1 LVEACLTPASAA
13 GHFSVDVKQAPMGEV
28 MRWSVKAA
36 ILLFGATAA
45 GPSAAMAAI
54 AVVDVQPFTARAISP
69 EVHLL
74 STPQDYYGPAIGNV
88 SIIEQQDG
96 FVVVDSGLTAGNGRT
111 IVSYVRARSRKPVK
125 AVAITHWHNDHPQG
139 VSAIREAW
147 PKVRIIATEET
158 KKGMLGPELG
168 ELVGLEPGAQYVER
182 VRKLNAEQ
190 QATLD
195 KLIADP
201 ATAPDRVERA
211 KKAKL
216 HFAAFAETYAGTHV
230 VPPTETFTTEVR
242 IDDPATPVE
251 IKFLGRANTAGDAVV
266 WLPKQRI
273 VMSGDM
279 VVWPTPFGF
288 FSFPGDWVQTLGKLK
303 ALGYRTLI
311 PGHGE
316 PQTDTA
322 YIDQLIGSIEDIRS
336 QVGPLARQGLS
347 LEEVGKRV
355 DFSRYRDLFGTTER
369 QKTLF
374 KAYWTD
380 PMTENAWKE
389 AKGLPIK
396 QGEGEVTVATQSGKK
411 N

>member
-1 LVEACLTPASAA
+1 
-13 GHFSVDVKQAPMGEV
+13 MN
-28 MRWSVKAA
+28 WKAA
-36 ILLFGATAA
+36 VLI
-45 GPSAAMAAI
+45 AMAAP
-54 AVVDVQPFTARAISP
+54 AVADVPAVDVRPFTAREISP

-88 SIIEQQDG
+88 SIIEQGDG
-96 FVVVDSGLTAGNGRT
+96 FVLVDSGLTAGNGRT
-111 IVSYVRARSRKPVK
+111 IVDYVKARSQKPVK
-125 AVAITHWHNDHPQG
+125 AVVITHWHNDHPQG
-139 VSAIREAW
+139 VSAIRQAW
-147 PKVRIIATEET
+147 PNVRVIATEET

-168 ELVGLEPGAQYVER
+168 ELVGLEPGPQYVER
-182 VRKLNAEQ
+182 VQKLNAEQ

-201 ATAPDRVERA
+201 ATAPERVERA

-216 HFAAFAETYAGTHV
+216 DFAGFAETYAGTHV
-230 VPPTETFTTEVR
+230 VPPTETFTDGLTIE
-242 IDDPATPVE
+242 DPAVPVE
-251 IKFLGRANTAGDAVV
+251 IKFLGRANTAGDAVI
-266 WLPKQRI
+266 WLPKQKI

-303 ALGYRTLI
+303 ALGYKTLI

-322 YIDQLIGSIEDIRS
+322 YVDQLIGSIEDIRA
-336 QVGPLARQGLS
+336 QVGPLARQGQS
-347 LEEVGKRV
+347 LEEVNKRT
-355 DFSRYRDLFGTTER
+355 DFTRYRDLFGKTER

-374 KAYWTD
+374 KVYWTD

-396 QGEGEVTVATQSGKK
+396 QGEGEVTVATQSQKK

>member
-1 LVEACLTPASAA
+1 MIHWPIKVALLLMVAAPAVAQVA
-13 GHFSVDVKQAPMGEV
+13 SVDV
-28 MRWSVKAA
+28 R
-36 ILLFGATAA
+36 
-45 GPSAAMAAI
+45 
-54 AVVDVQPFTARAISP
+54 PFTAREISP

-88 SIIEQQDG
+88 SIIEQRDG
-96 FVVVDSGLTAGNGRT
+96 FVLVDSGLTAGNGRT
-111 IVSYVRARSRKPVK
+111 IVNYIKAHSQKPVK
-125 AVAITHWHNDHPQG
+125 AVVITHWHNDHPQG

-168 ELVGLEPGAQYVER
+168 ELVGLEPGPQYVER
-182 VRKLNAEQ
+182 VEKLNADQ
-190 QATLD
+190 QVALD
-195 KLIADP
+195 KLIADA

-211 KKAKL
+211 KKAKID
-216 HFAAFAETYAGTHV
+216 FAVFAQTYAGTHV
-230 VPPTETFTTEVR
+230 VPPTETFTDGLT
-242 IDDPATPVE
+242 IDDPAVPVE

-266 WLPKQRI
+266 WLPRQKI
-273 VMSGDM
+273 AMSGDM

-288 FSFPGDWVQTLGKLK
+288 FSFPADWVQTLGKVK

-322 YIDQLIGSIEDIRS
+322 YINQLIGSIEDIRA
-336 QVGPLARQGLS
+336 QVGPLAKQGLS
-347 LEEVGKRV
+347 LEEVNKRT

-369 QKTLF
+369 AKTLF
-374 KAYWTD
+374 KVYWTD

-389 AKGLPIK
+389 AKRLPIK

>member
-1 LVEACLTPASAA
+1 LVEADLTGFGLRWNSHPSDHWGRATMDCYYGAA
-13 GHFSVDVKQAPMGEV
+13 L
-28 MRWSVKAA
+28 
-36 ILLFGATAA
+36 LLFVAS
-45 GPSAAMAAI
+45 PSAAEVPAL
-54 AVVDVQPFTARAISP
+54 DVRPFTAREIVP

-74 STPQDYYGPAIGNV
+74 ATPQDYFGPAIGNV
-88 SIIEQQDG
+88 SIVEQRDG

-111 IVSYVRARSRKPVK
+111 IVNYIRARSPKPVK
-125 AVAITHWHNDHPQG
+125 AVVITHWHNDHPQG

-147 PKVRIIATEET
+147 PNVRIIATEET

-168 ELVGLEPGAQYVER
+168 ELVGLEPGPQYVER
-182 VRKLNAEQ
+182 VIKLNADQ
-190 QATLD
+190 QVALD

-211 KKAKL
+211 KKAKTDYAG
-216 HFAAFAETYAGTHV
+216 FAATYAGTHV
-230 VPPTETFTTEVR
+230 VPPTETFTSGLR
-242 IDDPATPVE
+242 IDDPVVPVE

-288 FSFPGDWVQTLGKLK
+288 FSFPGDWVQTLGRLK
-303 ALGYRTLI
+303 ALGYSRLI

-316 PQTDTA
+316 PQADTA
-322 YIDQLIGSIEDIRS
+322 YIDMVIGSIEDIRA
-336 QVGPLARQGLS
+336 QVGPLAKQGLS
-347 LEEVGKRV
+347 LEEVSKRV
-355 DFSRYRDLFGTTER
+355 DFTRYRDMFGKTER
-369 QKTLF
+369 QKALF

-389 AKGLPIK
+389 AKGLPIV

>member
-1 LVEACLTPASAA
+1 MHWTI
-13 GHFSVDVKQAPMGEV
+13 Q
-28 MRWSVKAA
+28 AA
-36 ILLFGATAA
+36 ILLAAAAPAA
-45 GPSAAMAAI
+45 GEVPA
-54 AVVDVQPFTARAISP
+54 VDVKPFTAREISP

-74 STPQDYYGPAIGNV
+74 ATPQDYYGPAIGNV
-88 SIIEQQDG
+88 SIIEQRDG
-96 FVVVDSGLTAGNGRT
+96 FVLVDSGLSAGNGRT
-111 IVSYVRARSRKPVK
+111 IVNYVKARSQKPVK
-125 AVAITHWHNDHPQG
+125 AVVVTHWHNDHPQG
-139 VSAIREAW
+139 VSAIRDAW
-147 PKVRIIATEET
+147 PKVRIIASEET

-168 ELVGLEPGAQYVER
+168 ELVGLEPGPQYEER
-182 VRKLNAEQ
+182 VRKLNADQ
-190 QATLD
+190 QVTLD

-216 HFAAFAETYAGTHV
+216 DYAVFAESYLGTHV
-230 VPPTETFTTEVR
+230 VPPTETFTEGLR
-242 IDDPATPVE
+242 IDDPTVPVE

-266 WLPKQRI
+266 WLPRQRI
-273 VMSGDM
+273 AMSGDM

-288 FSFPGDWVQTLGKLK
+288 FSFPGDWIQTLGRLK
-303 ALGYRTLI
+303 GLDYRTLI

-322 YIDQLIGSIEDIRS
+322 YIDLLIGSIEDIRA
-336 QVGPLARQGLS
+336 QVGPLAKQGLS
-347 LEEVGKRV
+347 LEEVSKRT
-355 DFSRYRDLFGTTER
+355 DFSRYRDLFGKTER
-369 QKTLF
+369 MKTLF

>member
-1 LVEACLTPASAA
+1 MHWTIQAAFLLAASAPA
-13 GHFSVDVKQAPMGEV
+13 AADVPAVDVK
-28 MRWSVKAA
+28 
-36 ILLFGATAA
+36 
-45 GPSAAMAAI
+45 
-54 AVVDVQPFTARAISP
+54 PFTAREISP

-74 STPQDYYGPAIGNV
+74 ATPQDYYGPAIGNV
-88 SIIEQQDG
+88 SIIEQRDG
-96 FVVVDSGLTAGNGRT
+96 FVLVDSGLSAGNGRT
-111 IVSYVRARSRKPVK
+111 IVNYVKARSQKPVK
-125 AVAITHWHNDHPQG
+125 AVVVTHWHNDHPQG
-139 VSAIREAW
+139 VSAIRAVW

-168 ELVGLEPGAQYVER
+168 ELVGLEPGPQYDER
-182 VRKLNAEQ
+182 VRKLNSDQ
-190 QATLD
+190 QVTLD

-216 HFAAFAETYAGTHV
+216 DFAVFAESYSGTHV
-230 VPPTETFTTEVR
+230 VPPTETFTEGLR
-242 IDDPATPVE
+242 IDDPTVPVE
-251 IKFLGRANTAGDAVV
+251 IKFLGRANTAGDAIV
-266 WLPKQRI
+266 WLPRQRI
-273 VMSGDM
+273 AMSGDM

-288 FSFPGDWVQTLGKLK
+288 FSFPGDWIQTLGRLK
-303 ALGYRTLI
+303 GLGYRTLI

-322 YIDQLIGSIEDIRS
+322 YIDLLIGSIEDIRA
-336 QVGPLARQGLS
+336 QVGPLAKQGLS
-347 LEEVGKRV
+347 LEEVSKRT
-355 DFSRYRDLFGTTER
+355 DFSRYRDLFGKTER
-369 QKTLF
+369 MKTLF
-374 KAYWTD
+374 KAYWAD

>member
-1 LVEACLTPASAA
+1 MHWSSKAALMLTVAAPVTAEVPA
-13 GHFSVDVKQAPMGEV
+13 VDVK
-28 MRWSVKAA
+28 
-36 ILLFGATAA
+36 
-45 GPSAAMAAI
+45 
-54 AVVDVQPFTARAISP
+54 PFTAREISP

-88 SIIEQQDG
+88 SIIEQSDG
-96 FVVVDSGLTAGNGRT
+96 YVLVDSGLSAGNGQT
-111 IVSYVRARSRKPVK
+111 IVGYVKARSSKPVK
-125 AVAITHWHNDHPQG
+125 AVVISHWHNDHPQG
-139 VSAIREAW
+139 VSAIRATW
-147 PKVRIIATEET
+147 PNVRVIATEET
-158 KKGMLGPELG
+158 KKGMLGPELD
-168 ELVGLEPGAQYVER
+168 ELVGLEPGPHHDEAVA
-182 VRKLNAEQ
+182 KLNAEQ

-195 KLIADP
+195 QLIADP

-211 KKAKL
+211 KKAKVD
-216 HFAAFAETYAGTHV
+216 FAAFAKGYAGTHV
-230 VPPTETFTTEVR
+230 VPPTETFTDALR
-242 IDDPATPVE
+242 IDDRVTPVE
-251 IKFLGRANTAGDAVV
+251 IRFLGRANTAGDAVV

-288 FSFPGDWVQTLGKLK
+288 FSYPGEWVQTLGRLK

-316 PQTDTA
+316 PQSDTA
-322 YIDQLIGSIEDIRS
+322 YIDQLVGSIEDIRA
-336 QVGPLARQGLS
+336 QVGPLAKQGLS
-347 LEEVGKRV
+347 LEEVNKRT
-355 DFSRYRDLFGTTER
+355 DFARYRDVFGKTER
-369 QKTLF
+369 MKTLF
-374 KAYWTD
+374 KVYWTD

>member
-1 LVEACLTPASAA
+1 MSSARIA
-13 GHFSVDVKQAPMGEV
+13 LLL
-28 MRWSVKAA
+28 WS
-36 ILLFGATAA
+36 ATAA
-45 GPSAAMAAI
+45 SPVAA
-54 AVVDVQPFTARAISP
+54 DVPDIDVRPFTAREIVP

-88 SIIEQQDG
+88 SIIEQLDG
-96 FVVVDSGLTAGNGRT
+96 FILVDSGLTAGNGRT
-111 IVSYVRARSRKPVK
+111 IVNYVRARSTKPIK
-125 AVAITHWHNDHPQG
+125 AVVISHWHNDHPQG

-147 PKVRIIATEET
+147 PKVRVIATEET

-168 ELVGLEPGAQYVER
+168 ELIGLEPGPQYIER
-182 VRKLNAEQ
+182 VQKLNEDQ

-211 KKAKL
+211 RKAKL
-216 HFAAFAETYAGTHV
+216 DFAGFAASYPGTHV
-230 VPPTETFTTEVR
+230 VPPTETFADGLR
-242 IDDPATPVE
+242 IDDPVTPVE

-288 FSFPGDWVQTLGKLK
+288 FSFPGEWIQTLGKLK

-322 YIDQLIGSIEDIRS
+322 YVDKLIGSIEDIRA
-336 QVGPLARQGLS
+336 QVGPLANQGLS
-347 LEEVGKRV
+347 LEEVNKRT
-355 DFSRYRDLFGTTER
+355 DFSRFRDLFGTTER
-369 QKTLF
+369 QRTLF

>member
-1 LVEACLTPASAA
+1 MHWTI
-13 GHFSVDVKQAPMGEV
+13 Q
-28 MRWSVKAA
+28 AA
-36 ILLFGATAA
+36 ILLAASAPAA
-45 GPSAAMAAI
+45 GEVPA
-54 AVVDVQPFTARAISP
+54 VDVKPFTAREISP

-74 STPQDYYGPAIGNV
+74 ATPQDYYGPAIGNV
-88 SIIEQQDG
+88 SIIEQRDG
-96 FVVVDSGLTAGNGRT
+96 FVLVDSGLSAGNGRT
-111 IVSYVRARSRKPVK
+111 IVNYIKARSQKPVK
-125 AVAITHWHNDHPQG
+125 AVVVTHWHNDHPQG
-139 VSAIREAW
+139 VSAIRDAW
-147 PKVRIIATEET
+147 PKVRIIASEET

-168 ELVGLEPGAQYVER
+168 ELVGLEPGPQYDER
-182 VRKLNAEQ
+182 VRKLNADQ
-190 QATLD
+190 QVTLD

-216 HFAAFAETYAGTHV
+216 DFAVFAESYSGTHV
-230 VPPTETFTTEVR
+230 VPPTETFTEGLR
-242 IDDPATPVE
+242 IDDPTVPVE

-266 WLPKQRI
+266 WLPRQRI
-273 VMSGDM
+273 AMSGDM

-288 FSFPGDWVQTLGKLK
+288 FSFPSDWIQTLGRLK
-303 ALGYRTLI
+303 GLGYRTLI

-322 YIDQLIGSIEDIRS
+322 YIDLLIGSIEDIRA
-336 QVGPLARQGLS
+336 QVGPLAKQGLS
-347 LEEVGKRV
+347 LEEVSKRT
-355 DFSRYRDLFGTTER
+355 DFSRYRDLFGKTER
-369 QKTLF
+369 MKTLF

-389 AKGLPIK
+389 AKGLPIN